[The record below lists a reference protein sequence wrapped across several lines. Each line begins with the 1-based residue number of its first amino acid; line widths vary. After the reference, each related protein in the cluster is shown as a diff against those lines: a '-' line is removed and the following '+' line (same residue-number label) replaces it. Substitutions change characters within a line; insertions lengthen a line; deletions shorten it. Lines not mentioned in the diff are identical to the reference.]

1 MYNSMNKFCY
11 ILFIIIFTL
20 YLLFFISNISLGRKL
35 NYQLGNMHDLQ
46 VEVLLLR
53 LAIHQ
58 L

>member
-1 MYNSMNKFCY
+1 MYY
-11 ILFIIIFTL
+11 LITFTL
-20 YLLFFISNISLGRKL
+20 YLLFFISNIFLGRKL

-46 VEVLLLR
+46 MEVFLLR